1 MNDVKST
8 GPTYQVVNPATGEVV
23 ETFETATDAE
33 VEAALASASQAYAS
47 WKDVPISERAAV
59 VKRVGELF
67 VERAADL
74 AAIATQEMGKP
85 LSEAREEAEF
95 CGDIFDYFATEG
107 PELAADQPIKTL
119 SGGKAMVQKLPI
131 GPLLGIM
138 PWNYPFYQIA
148 RFAAPNLMLGNTILL
163 KHAESVP
170 RSALA
175 VQQIM
180 RDAGVPE
187 GGYVNIFASHPQIEQ
202 VIGDPRVAGVS
213 LTGSERA
220 GAVVAAIAGKNL
232 KKCVLE
238 LGGSDPYV
246 ILDSDDVAAAADVAW
261 ETRISNTGQACNSN
275 KRMIVMQDV
284 YDDFVA
290 RLTERAKGLRPGD
303 PAEESDGAFGP
314 MSSRAAAEKL
324 AEQVEDAVSK
334 GATLHAGGELGEGPA
349 AYYSPAV
356 LTGITKEMRAYR
368 EELFGPVA
376 VVYAVDSDEAAL
388 ELANDTDYGLGG
400 AVFSTDTERATRVAS
415 RLEVGMS
422 NVNTPAGEGAEVP
435 FGGVKRSGFGREL
448 GPLGMDEFVNKRMFY
463 VAD

>member
-1 MNDVKST
+1 M
-8 GPTYQVVNPATGEVV
+8 V
-23 ETFETATDAE
+23 ETFEKATDAE
-33 VEAALASASQAYAS
+33 VEAALTATHSAYAV
-47 WKDVPISERAAV
+47 WKDVPIEERAKV
-59 VKRVGELF
+59 VKRIGELF

-74 AAIATQEMGKP
+74 AAVATQEMGKP
-85 LSEAREEAEF
+85 LSESQGEAEF

-107 PELAADQPIKTL
+107 PTLAADQPIKTF
-119 SGGKAMVQKLPI
+119 SGGTAVVQKLPI
-131 GPLLGIM
+131 GALLGIM

-148 RFAAPNLMLGNTILL
+148 RFAAPNLMLGNTIIL

-170 RSALA
+170 KSALA
-175 VQQIM
+175 VEQIM
-180 RDAGVPE
+180 KDAGLPE
-187 GGYVNIFASHPQIEQ
+187 GAYVNLFASYSQIETI
-202 VIGDPRVAGVS
+202 IGDPRVAGVS

-246 ILDSDDVAAAADVAW
+246 VLDSADIGADADTAW

-284 YDDFVA
+284 FDDFVA
-290 RLTERAKGLRPGD
+290 RLTEHATGLVAGD
-303 PAEESDGAFGP
+303 PAEEAEGTFAP
-314 MSSRAAAEKL
+314 LSSRAAAENL
-324 AEQVEDAVSK
+324 AAQVDDAVSK
-334 GATLHAGGELGEGPA
+334 GATLHAGGVLSDGPA

-356 LTGITKEMRAYR
+356 LTGITKDMRAYK

-376 VVYAVDSDEAAL
+376 VVYSVSSDDEAL
-388 ELANDTDYGLGG
+388 ELANDTPYGLGG
-400 AVFSTDTERATRVAS
+400 AVFSTDPERARRVAE

-422 NVNTPAGEGAEVP
+422 NVNSPAGEGAEVP